1 MNRDTRMDG
10 ADARRIVGFT
20 FDGVACEGR
29 EGEPVGMALWAAG
42 NRAMRHASTDGSPRG
57 MLCAMGI
64 CFECLV
70 RVDGEMVRSCLTPLR
85 EGMDVRSGGKP

>member
-1 MNRDTRMDG
+1 MSNGSRMDG
-10 ADARRIVGFT
+10 ADARRIVSFT
-20 FDGVACEGR
+20 FDGKACEGR

-42 NRAMRHASTDGSPRG
+42 TLAVRHASTDASPRG

-70 RVDGEMVRSCLTPLR
+70 RIDGEVVRSCLTPLR

>member
-1 MNRDTRMDG
+1 MSSDTRMAG
-10 ADARRIVGFT
+10 GDARRIVRFT

-42 NRAMRHASTDGSPRG
+42 TRAVRHASTDGKPRG
-57 MLCAMGI
+57 MLCAMGV

-70 RVDGEMVRSCLTPLR
+70 RIDGETVRSCLTPLR
-85 EGMDVRSGGKP
+85 EDMDVRSGGRP